1 MGTRVLLIDDEQA
14 IVEGLEM
21 LFDAESIE
29 SASACDRGSAAKL
42 LAGGFYP
49 VIFADLCL
57 KTTAEGLL
65 LLDDIKRLSPRSRIV
80 TISGQATAEM
90 QIEVKRRGASIV
102 LHKPMTSEVIL
113 AAVSELLAEIER
125 EAEAG
130 PALDL
135 TALYAKVQKV
145 LYSIP
150 RRKYGM
156 SHDAAED
163 IVQQA
168 WLLYLEKRTGVRDPR
183 TWLAGTAVNLCRQE
197 LHRSRHIAGGDP
209 AATFEML
216 PAGGAHDRTEVMAM
230 RQALQQLDG
239 RSRDLCQ
246 WIGLEGYSYDEISN
260 ATSLPVGSIGPL
272 YIRAKKK
279 LRDALSH

>member
-14 IVEGLEM
+14 ILEGLAM
-21 LFDAESIE
+21 LLDIESIE
-29 SASACDRGSAAKL
+29 TASACDRSSATTL

-57 KTTAEGLL
+57 KTTDEGLQ
-65 LLDDIKRLSPRSRIV
+65 LLDDIKRLSPKSRIV
-80 TISGQATAEM
+80 TISGYVTPEM
-90 QIEVKRRGASIV
+90 EVEVQRRGASIV
-102 LHKPMTSEVIL
+102 LHKPMTADDIL
-113 AAVSELLAEIER
+113 AAIGELLAEIER
-125 EAEAG
+125 EAEAA
-130 PALDL
+130 PELDL

-150 RRKYGM
+150 RRKYGF

-197 LHRSRHIAGGDP
+197 LHRSRRIADGDP
-209 AATFEML
+209 AVTFETM
-216 PAGGAHDRTEVMAM
+216 PDGGAHDPDEVMAV
-230 RQALQQLDG
+230 RQALQQLDE
-239 RSRDLCQ
+239 RSRNLCQ
-246 WIGLEGYSYDEISN
+246 WIGLDGYSYDDVSR
-260 ATSLPVGSIGPL
+260 ATALPPGSVGPL
-272 YIRAKKK
+272 YMRAKKR
-279 LRDALSH
+279 LRAALAH